1 MNKKTVKI
9 IILIIF
15 ILSIPISI
23 KAFSSKIT
31 EIENTIPLIRK
42 VEYSSEDSEVSIDER
57 VTISDSQIQT
67 LNLADEDTVLEEKI
81 EKAELESQQ
90 TEKQLIQIINEYYPN
105 EFLSITKE
113 LENKSSN
120 IINSELPEDSAEMK
134 LYKLILNILEIKN
147 PTTDEAKIIK
157 EFKLDQSSNLKAYP
171 ELQEKINNICAK

>member
-147 PTTDEAKIIK
+147 PTTDEAKILK
-157 EFKLDQSSNLKAYP
+157 DFMLDQSSNLKAYP

>member
-67 LNLADEDTVLEEKI
+67 LNLANEDTVLEEKI

-147 PTTDEAKIIK
+147 PTTDEAKILK
-157 EFKLDQSSNLKAYP
+157 DFMLDQSSNLKAYP

>member
-105 EFLSITKE
+105 
-113 LENKSSN
+113 
-120 IINSELPEDSAEMK
+120 
-134 LYKLILNILEIKN
+134 
-147 PTTDEAKIIK
+147 
-157 EFKLDQSSNLKAYP
+157 
-171 ELQEKINNICAK
+171 